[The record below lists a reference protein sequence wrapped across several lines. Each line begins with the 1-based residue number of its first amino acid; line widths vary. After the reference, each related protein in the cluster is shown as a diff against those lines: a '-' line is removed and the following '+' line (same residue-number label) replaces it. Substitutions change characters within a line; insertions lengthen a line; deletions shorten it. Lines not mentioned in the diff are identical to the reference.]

1 METLTTQ
8 PMGHGQTHAKVIL
21 FGEHSVVYGKPAI
34 AFPVRSLKLDAYA
47 YQTQGDWSI
56 RTPYFEGL
64 VAPSD
69 ARGEDI
75 SGLERTLSEIAL
87 MNTLRILGK
96 NPPGIR
102 VEVSGLVPPAR
113 GLGSSAAAAGAIAR
127 AVTALYGVKLT
138 GEEMFHLV
146 QSVET
151 VAHGTP
157 SGLDAY
163 ATTASGPIWFTRGK
177 AESLEIMRSP
187 RLLIADTGEP
197 GHTAEAVR
205 GVRERYEK
213 QEHETVELLDEMAWI
228 AQQAKIDL
236 ATGNIGP
243 LGTAMLRN
251 HEILNQLGVGT
262 GGLDHLTRAAT
273 NAGALGAKLTG
284 GGLGGC
290 IVALVEDRQAEQRV
304 KTALINAGAR
314 DVWRVH
320 GEENE

>member
-1 METLTTQ
+1 METLITQ

-138 GEEMFHLV
+138 ADEMFHLV

-163 ATTASGPIWFTRGK
+163 ATTASGPIWFAKGK
-177 AESLEIMRSP
+177 AESLSIP
-187 RLLIADTGEP
+187 HTPKLLIADTGEP

-205 GVRERYEK
+205 NVRERFE
-213 QEHETVELLDEMAWI
+213 QDTTGTAELLNEMAAI
-228 AQQAKIDL
+228 AKQAKKDL
-236 ATGNIGP
+236 SEGRSD
-243 LGTAMLRN
+243 LVGTAMQRN
-251 HEILNQLGVGT
+251 HDILNELGVGT
-262 GGLDHLTRAAT
+262 EGLDHLVRAAT

-290 IVALVEDRQAEQRV
+290 IVALVENRQEEQRV